1 MIAVVGA
8 RTRQVLARS
17 PWILWAVIAALA
29 VAAAALAMSAMQ
41 RIDDA
46 RAAWGDSRAV
56 VVAATDIA
64 PGAALA
70 GLTRVEHLPGPLLP
84 PAALGVVDPDA
95 IARQAISAGEVVV
108 AHDVAAADGPRALIP
123 RGWLAVPVA
132 EPVPS
137 GAGPGDAVV
146 VASGGVA
153 LAPDAVVVA
162 ADATRVLVAVPA
174 DAAPA
179 VAEAAASA
187 GVVLLLQP

>member
-8 RTRQVLARS
+8 RTRQVLAHS
-17 PWILWAVIAALA
+17 PWILWAVIAVLALA
-29 VAAAALAMSAMQ
+29 AATLAMSAMQ

-46 RAAWGDSRAV
+46 RAAWGNSRAV

-70 GLTRVEHLPGPLLP
+70 GLTRVEHLPGPLVP
-84 PAALGVVDPDA
+84 AAALGVVDPDA
-95 IARQAISAGEVVV
+95 IARQAISAGEVVM
-108 AHDVAAADGPRALIP
+108 AHDVAGDGPRALIP
-123 RGWLAVPVA
+123 SGWLAVPVA

-153 LAPDAVVVA
+153 LAPDALVVD

-179 VAEAAASA
+179 VAAATASA
-187 GVVLLLQP
+187 GVVLLLRP